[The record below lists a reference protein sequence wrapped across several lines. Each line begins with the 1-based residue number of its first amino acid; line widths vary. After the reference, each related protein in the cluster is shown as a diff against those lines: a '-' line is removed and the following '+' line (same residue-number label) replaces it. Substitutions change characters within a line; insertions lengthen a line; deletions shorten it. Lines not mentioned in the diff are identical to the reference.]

1 MRDKCTRTALFL
13 SGNVYGLFTGRNP
26 ARVIQPTGL
35 DHAQPANCGDTREM
49 TAGSRS
55 TGEY

>member
-1 MRDKCTRTALFL
+1 MRDKGTRTAHFL
-13 SGNVYGLFTGRNP
+13 SGNVSGHFTGRNP
-26 ARVIQPTGL
+26 ARVIQPTGW
-35 DHAQPANCGDTREM
+35 DNAQPANCRDTREM